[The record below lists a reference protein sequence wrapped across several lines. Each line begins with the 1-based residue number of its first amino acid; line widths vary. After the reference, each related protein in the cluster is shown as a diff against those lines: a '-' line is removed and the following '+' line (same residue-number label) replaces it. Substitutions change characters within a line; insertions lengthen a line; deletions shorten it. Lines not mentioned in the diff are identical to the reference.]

1 MRINELIKKLERIKN
16 EKGNLLVSV
25 YRTWPKSDY
34 SFYNEIEYCKDIN
47 LEVVNNTNTNLKN
60 YIGEIIIVNEAYFL
74 GIY

>member
-1 MRINELIKKLERIKN
+1 MRISELIKELERIK
-16 EKGNLLVSV
+16 EMKGDLLVSV

-34 SFYNEIEYCKDIN
+34 SFYNGVEYCKDIN

-60 YIGEIIIVNEAYFL
+60 AIGEIVIINEAYFL